1 MEKEDKIS
9 TKKRMFLQSC
19 RHLQIKLKALK
30 KKKRKSCKKIIQCPL
45 HHTWA
50 IRLRHCAK
58 QRT

>member
-30 KKKRKSCKKIIQCPL
+30 KKK
-45 HHTWA
+45 T
-50 IRLRHCAK
+50 
-58 QRT
+58 

>member
-30 KKKRKSCKKIIQCPL
+30 KKNVKAAKKLFSVLFITPGQSG
-45 HHTWA
+45 
-50 IRLRHCAK
+50 
-58 QRT
+58 